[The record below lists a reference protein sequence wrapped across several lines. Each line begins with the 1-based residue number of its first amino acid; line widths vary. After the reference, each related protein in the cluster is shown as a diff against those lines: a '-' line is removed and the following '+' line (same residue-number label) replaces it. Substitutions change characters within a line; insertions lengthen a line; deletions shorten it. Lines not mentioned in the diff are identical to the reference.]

1 MAVVL
6 VLLKRLNRM
15 APAFVVTASSL
26 VVYVTMVLVAAGL
39 GWPVRFW
46 PVSATYWFLA
56 LCFLT
61 AFGAI
66 YKSISLRILLDLLNR
81 PNRSERFEAI
91 LDRYVQ
97 RESYQARLSIL
108 VADGLATQE
117 TAGFQLTPKGRRIAA
132 LVRALQTLFRIER
145 SG

>member
-1 MAVVL
+1 MGEVLTTGGLGFVAYLTVVL
-6 VLLKRLNRM
+6 VLVRVLNRM
-15 APAFVVTASSL
+15 APALVVTASSL
-26 VVYVTMVLVAAGL
+26 VVYVTMLLVAARL
-39 GWPVRFW
+39 GRAVRFW

-81 PNRSERFEAI
+81 PDRSERLEAI
-91 LDRYVQ
+91 LDRYVR

-108 VADGLATQE
+108 VADGLTTQE
-117 TAGFQLTPKGRRIAA
+117 TAG
-132 LVRALQTLFRIER
+132 
-145 SG
+145 

>member
-1 MAVVL
+1 
-6 VLLKRLNRM
+6 M
-15 APAFVVTASSL
+15 APALAVMTGSV
-26 VVYVTMVLVAAGL
+26 VVYVTMLLDAAGL
-39 GWPVRFW
+39 GRAVRFW

-81 PNRSERFEAI
+81 PDRSERLEAI
-91 LDRYVQ
+91 LDRYVR

-117 TAGFQLTPKGRRIAA
+117 TAGFRLTPKGRRIAA
-132 LVRALQTLFRIER
+132 LVRALQRFFRIER